1 MIIAAAAMA
10 PVLALTGTAL
20 ADPVAPYA
28 QAVVRVTKTGAVV
41 SSKGVIKV
49 TRVNVG
55 KYCIYLDRRISAAR
69 SVPIATLQAGAD
81 RGSEIYASTDSIYC
95 GAGSNTVLVYTGT
108 NGQAAN
114 QPFFV
119 QVP

>member
-1 MIIAAAAMA
+1 MIIAAAAVA

-28 QAVVRVTKTGAVV
+28 QAVALVTKAGTVV

-49 TRVNVG
+49 TRAGVG
-55 KYCIYLDRRISAAR
+55 KYCIYLDRRISASR
-69 SVPIATLQAGAD
+69 SIPVATLQAGAD
-81 RGSEIYASTDSIYC
+81 RGSEIYASIDSAYC
-95 GAGSNTVLVYTGT
+95 GVGSNTILVYTG
-108 NGQAAN
+108 NKGVASN